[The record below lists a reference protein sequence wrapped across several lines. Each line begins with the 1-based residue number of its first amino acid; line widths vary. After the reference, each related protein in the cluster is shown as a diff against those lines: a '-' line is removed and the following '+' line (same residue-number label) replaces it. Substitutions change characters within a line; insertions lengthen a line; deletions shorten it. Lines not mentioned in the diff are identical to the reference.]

1 MIKKELMALRTLK
14 ATPKMMEMARNDTVQ
29 QRSYT
34 NHWGG
39 PYAYKG
45 YAYNIFLRCQ
55 TLKGY
60 LKVAMFLPALMRKG
74 NDMPVY
80 ELFISKKA
88 GQFLTWN
95 CREQKWS
102 EAMADNLP
110 WTKDLGWNWHQGTI
124 WINPEGKQTI
134 KDYLGTQKAGWDGII
149 EWQRKTR
156 EEDIVRRNK
165 RQTDPWDAELKQTPR
180 LPKDWKQWLSRTG
193 VPEHFIFYDYI
204 KAGAKEGFCSRCE
217 TVVPIDKP
225 GHNKKTVCP
234 HCGCEAVFK
243 SWGKQK
249 YLHTKQY
256 IVYLIQRTKNGLV
269 VREFGAKCAYRQDE
283 GWKQHLYDHELR
295 RAFFDKSAKMVSAYR
310 WDQYKNREYRFIATG
325 NCCAS
330 WGGADPGY
338 VYMKNIPNLA
348 KNELKMTGLL
358 EYLQDHPR
366 IDAEWYLAVYNYYPQ
381 VETLV
386 KAGLTTL
393 VEDCLHNRSLF
404 DEVCGKKGG
413 DLCKRMHLDAQRL
426 KRLRENNGGITF
438 WRWLNY
444 EKNHEKTFQDEMIRY
459 YCENNIAPNA
469 FGFIR
474 DRMTDMQIYN
484 YIRKQCSLSNMR
496 PGEIIT
502 TWKDYLNMAPKFGL
516 KADNPYVYR
525 AAKLKQRHDELV
537 VRGMMKDLQKA
548 ADKTAKDYPH
558 VEGILQEIHDIY
570 SYQGEEYTVIV
581 PQGILDIMVE
591 GKALSHCV
599 GTATRYLDRIERRES
614 YIMFLRKTA
623 APLQSYYTLE
633 VEPGGTIRQKRT
645 TGDDQ
650 EEDIE
655 DAKKFLKKW
664 QKEIS
669 ARLTQQELSLAGK
682 SKKLRLEG
690 FAQMRR
696 DKVRIYTGH
705 LQGHMLVDV
714 LMADLMENEEE
725 KTA

>member
-1 MIKKELMALRTLK
+1 MIKKDLLALRTLK
-14 ATPKMMEMARNDTVQ
+14 ATPKMMEMAKTDSIQ
-29 QRSYT
+29 KRSYMT
-34 NHWGG
+34 RWGG

-60 LKVAMFLPALMRKG
+60 LKVAMFLPSQMRKDD
-74 NDMPVY
+74 DMPVY

-110 WTKDLGWNWHQGTI
+110 WAKDLGWNWHQGTI

-134 KDYLGTQKAGWDGII
+134 KDYLGTQKTGWDGII
-149 EWQRKTR
+149 EWQRKIR
-156 EEDIVRRNK
+156 KENIEK
-165 RQTDPWDAELKQTPR
+165 RHKRKTDPWDAELKQTPKV
-180 LPKDWKQWLSRTG
+180 PNDWKQWLRQEG

-204 KAGAKEGFCSRCE
+204 KTGAKEGYCTRCE
-217 TVVPIDKP
+217 TVVQIEKP

-243 SWGKQK
+243 SRKKQK

-256 IVYLIQRTKNGLV
+256 IVYLLQRTKNGLV
-269 VREFGAKCAYRQDE
+269 VREFWAQCAYRQDE
-283 GWKQHLYDHELR
+283 GWTQKLYDHELR
-295 RAFFDKSAKMVSAYR
+295 RAFFDKNAKMVSAYR
-310 WDQYKNREYRFIATG
+310 WDQYANREYRFVATE
-325 NCCAS
+325 NCCTS

-338 VYMKNIPNLA
+338 VYTKNIPSLS
-348 KNELKMTGLL
+348 KQELKMTGFQ
-358 EYLQDHPR
+358 EYLKEHPKF
-366 IDAEWYLAVYNYYPQ
+366 DAEWYLAVYNYHPQ

-386 KAGLTTL
+386 KAGLNKL
-393 VEDCLHNRSLF
+393 AEDCLYNRSLF
-404 DEVCGKKGG
+404 DEVCSYKGG

-438 WRWLNY
+438 WHWLNY
-444 EKNHEKTFQDEMIRY
+444 EKNHGKAFPDEMIRY
-459 YCENNIAPNA
+459 YCENGIAPDA

-474 DRMTDMQIYN
+474 DRMTDVQIYN

-496 PGEIIT
+496 PVEIIT

-516 KADNPYVYR
+516 NVDDPYVYR

-537 VRGMMKDLQKA
+537 VRSMMKDLKKA

-558 VEGILQEIHDIY
+558 VEAILKEIHDIY
-570 SYQGEEYTVIV
+570 SYQGKEYTVIV
-581 PQGILDIMVE
+581 PQSILDIMVE

-599 GTATRYLDRIERRES
+599 GSSTRYLDRIERRES

-623 APLQSYYTLE
+623 LPQQSYYTLE
-633 VEPGGTIRQKRT
+633 VEPGGTVRQKRT

-650 EEDIE
+650 KEDIE
-655 DAKKFLKKW
+655 DAKNFLKQW

-669 ARLTQQELSLAGK
+669 ARLTKQELSLAEK
-682 SKKLRLEG
+682 SKELRLEG

-725 KTA
+725 KSA